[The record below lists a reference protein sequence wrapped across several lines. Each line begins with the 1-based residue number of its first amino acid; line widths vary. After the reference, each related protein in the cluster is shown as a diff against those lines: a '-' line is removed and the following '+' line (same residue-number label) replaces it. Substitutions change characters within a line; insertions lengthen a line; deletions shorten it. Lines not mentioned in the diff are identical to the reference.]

1 MRLDPTCA
9 LVIKFYMS
17 KTFGLGNQKSVTGK
31 ICSLWDL
38 SVTGRSAS

>member
-9 LVIKFYMS
+9 LVIKFYIS
-17 KTFGLGNQKSVTGK
+17 KKFGLGNHKSVTGK

-38 SVTGRSAS
+38 SVTGHSTS